1 MRRGEARGRGLS
13 AAIGLVALAAA
24 TGWAQ
29 APAPPAPQF
38 RTGVDIVVVEATVH
52 DRSGAVAEGL
62 GPADFKVEIDGR
74 PREIASVDLVR
85 YASGAPGSVAP
96 AADPDVATN
105 RPAVTARTVLIVI
118 DHVSLRV
125 ESQGMIEAA
134 SRWVGTLGASDRV
147 GVMVLPL
154 PGLNIEFT
162 TDHARVR
169 EALGKVRPL
178 AKPPH
183 ALLVPDREPVGGDPD
198 HGGRH
203 LHPAAGDRS
212 RVPRRAGL

>member
-1 MRRGEARGRGLS
+1 MRRGEPRGRGLP
-13 AAIGLVALAAA
+13 AVVAVVALAAA
-24 TGWAQ
+24 TGGAQ
-29 APAPPAPQF
+29 APASPAPQF

-62 GPADFKVEIDGR
+62 GPADFTVAIDGHA
-74 PREIASVDLVR
+74 REIASVDLVR
-85 YASGAPGSVAP
+85 YAGGSPGAVAP

-134 SRWVGTLGASDRV
+134 SRWIGTLGASDRI
-147 GVMVLPL
+147 GLMVLPL
-154 PGLNIEFT
+154 PGVSVDFT

-169 EALGKVRPL
+169 EALARVRPL
-178 AKPPH
+178 AKPPMPFSYRTVSPYEAIRITEGDEFIH
-183 ALLVPDREPVGGDPD
+183 QQVLARECRG
-198 HGGRH
+198 
-203 LHPAAGDRS
+203 
-212 RVPRRAGL
+212 